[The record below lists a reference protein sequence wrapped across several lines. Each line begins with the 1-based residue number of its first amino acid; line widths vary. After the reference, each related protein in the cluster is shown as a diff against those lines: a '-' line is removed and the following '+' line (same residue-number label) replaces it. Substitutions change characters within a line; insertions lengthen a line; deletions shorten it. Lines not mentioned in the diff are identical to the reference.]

1 MRDSIR
7 IKLFLSIGLVAMCF
21 LAIIYA
27 THQFC
32 FERYYLWEKRQTLA
46 DIYEQLNENY
56 TGDTDAVSSLLNNF
70 EYSHGVRMVISDS
83 EGEVKYSSMFDAPPP
98 GEKRGEEEKDLGAG
112 KAYIP
117 VEPPEGHDN
126 FTYNE
131 EELEQR
137 GYTFSVIA
145 DQWDQMRFV
154 SLLGRLNDGDTVLVG
169 LPMANLTETV
179 ESTKAFMIIA
189 TIISLLVCLIPTYLI
204 SRQISRPLIEMNNI
218 AKDMAQLKFDRK
230 YTGTSQDE
238 MGQLGESLNQLST
251 YLENA
256 FAELKEMN
264 KQLGK
269 EVEMRKKI
277 DEFRKEFIINVSH
290 ELKTPIA
297 VVQGYAEGL
306 RVNINSSEEDRN
318 YYCDII
324 IDEAARMN
332 KLVMQLLS
340 LSKLEL
346 GNIRPECTE
355 VDLVELGTQVLRRME
370 SLTQQVQL
378 EWKDLT
384 GIVWGDYDMV
394 DQVLTNYLTNAL
406 HHTQPGGHIR
416 IWSEAGEGSICV
428 HVWNEGEGIPQE
440 EMPKIWEKFYKLD
453 KAHTRASGGTGIGLS
468 IVRAIMEAH
477 QGQYGVENRDDG
489 VDFWFMLMT
498 PRQQDEDE
506 KIEK

>member
-7 IKLFLSIGLVAMCF
+7 VKLYLSIGLVAVCF

-32 FERYYLWEKRQTLA
+32 FERYYLWEKRQTLT
-46 DIYEQLNENY
+46 DIYQQLDGCY
-56 TGDTDAVSSLLNNF
+56 TGDVDAVSSVLDNF

-83 EGEVKYSSMFDAPPP
+83 NGEVKYSSMFDAPPL
-98 GEKRGEEEKDLGAG
+98 GEQPAEEEQNHGG
-112 KAYIP
+112 GRGFMP
-117 VEPPEGHDN
+117 VEPPKGHDN
-126 FTYNE
+126 FIYNE
-131 EELEQR
+131 EELAEK
-137 GYTFSVIA
+137 GYTFSVVA
-145 DQWDQMRFV
+145 DQWDQMRFI
-154 SLLGRLNDGDTVLVG
+154 SLLGRLNDGDTLLVG
-169 LPMANLTETV
+169 LPMANLTETAR
-179 ESTKAFMIIA
+179 STKAFMLIA

-230 YTGTSQDE
+230 YTGTSRDE
-238 MGQLGESLNQLST
+238 VGQLGESLNQLST

-324 IDEAARMN
+324 IDESARMN

-346 GNIRPECTE
+346 GNIRPDCAE
-355 VDLVELGTQVLRRME
+355 VDLEELSAQVVRRME
-370 SLTQQVQL
+370 SLTEEIQL
-378 EWKDLT
+378 EWQELK

-406 HHTQPGGHIR
+406 HHTQPGGHVR
-416 IWSEAGEGSICV
+416 MWSEGNNGHICV
-428 HVWNEGEGIPQE
+428 HVWNEGQAIPQE

-453 KAHTRASGGTGIGLS
+453 KAHTRSSDGTGIGLS
-468 IVRAIMEAH
+468 IVKAIMEAH
-477 QGQYGVENRDDG
+477 EGQYGVENRDGG
-489 VDFWFMLMT
+489 VDFWFILST
-498 PRQQDEDE
+498 PPRTVEPV
-506 KIEK
+506 

>member
-7 IKLFLSIGLVAMCF
+7 VKLFLSIGLVAVCF
-21 LAIIYA
+21 LTIIYA

-32 FERYYLWEKRQTLA
+32 FERYYLWEKRQTLT
-46 DIYEQLNENY
+46 DIYQQLDGAY
-56 TGDTDAVSSLLNNF
+56 AGDVEAVSSILDNL
-70 EYSHGVRMVISDS
+70 EYSHGVRMVIADS
-83 EGEVKYSSMFDAPPP
+83 QGNVKYSSMFDAPPN
-98 GEKRGEEEKDLGAG
+98 EQWEEEG
-112 KAYIP
+112 KEKPQNDKGFAM
-117 VEPPEGHDN
+117 VEPSPGHGN

-131 EELEQR
+131 QELQEK
-137 GYTFSVIA
+137 GYTFSVMA
-145 DQWDQMRFV
+145 DQQDKMRFV
-154 SLLGRLNDGDTVLVG
+154 SLVGLLSGGDTLMVG
-169 LPMANLTETV
+169 LPMANLTETAR
-179 ESTKAFMIIA
+179 STKAFMLIA
-189 TIISLLVCLIPTYLI
+189 TIVSLLVCLMPTYLI

-218 AKDMAQLKFDRK
+218 AKAMARLQFDRK
-230 YTGTSQDE
+230 YTGTSRDE
-238 MGQLGESLNQLST
+238 VGQLGESLNQLST

-264 KQLGK
+264 EQLGK

-346 GNIRPECTE
+346 GNIRPDCSE
-355 VDLVELGTQVLRRME
+355 VDLAELGAQVVRRIE
-370 SLTQQVQL
+370 NLTEVQL
-378 EWKDLT
+378 EWENLA
-384 GIVWGDYDMV
+384 GVVWGDYDMV

-406 HHTQPGGHIR
+406 HHTKPGGR
-416 IWSEAGEGSICV
+416 VRMWSELGEGCLRV
-428 HVWNEGEGIPQE
+428 HVWNEGQEIPQE

-453 KAHTRASGGTGIGLS
+453 KAHTRSSGGTGIGLS
-468 IVRAIMEAH
+468 IVKAIMEAH
-477 QGQYGVENRDDG
+477 GGQYGVENHDGG
-489 VDFWFMLMT
+489 VDFWFMLRT
-498 PRQQDEDE
+498 PPQSV
-506 KIEK
+506 KPV

>member
-7 IKLFLSIGLVAMCF
+7 VKLFLGIGLVAMCF

-32 FERYYLWEKRQTLA
+32 FERYYLWEKRQTLTS
-46 DIYEQLNENY
+46 IYQQLNENY
-56 TGDTDAVSSLLNNF
+56 TGDTDAIGSLLNNF
-70 EYSHGVRMVISDS
+70 EYSHGVRMVITGSD
-83 EGEVKYSSMFDAPPP
+83 GNVKYSSMFDAPFPDDGKG
-98 GEKRGEEEKDLGAG
+98 GEGKEKPQGSRD
-112 KAYIP
+112 YVP
-117 VEPPEGHDN
+117 VEPPPGHGN
-126 FTYNE
+126 FEYNQD
-131 EELEQR
+131 ELERQ
-137 GYTFSVIA
+137 GYTFSVVA
-145 DQWDQMRFV
+145 DQMDQMRFV
-154 SLLGRLNDGDTVLVG
+154 SLLGRLSTGDTVLVG

-179 ESTKAFMIIA
+179 DSTKAFMIIA
-189 TIISLLVCLIPTYLI
+189 TIISLLVSLIPAYLI

-230 YTGTSQDE
+230 YTGMSRDE
-238 MGQLGESLNQLST
+238 VGQLGESLNQLST

-256 FAELKEMN
+256 FAELREMN
-264 KQLGK
+264 EQLGK

-355 VDLVELGTQVLRRME
+355 VALEELGAQVVRRVE
-370 SLTQQVQL
+370 SLTGEIQL
-378 EWKDLT
+378 DWKELT
-384 GIVWGDYDMV
+384 GSVWGDYDMV

-406 HHTQPGGHIR
+406 HHTQPGGQIR
-416 IWSEAGEGSICV
+416 LWSEGDEKYICV
-428 HVWNEGEGIPQE
+428 HVWNEGEAIPQE

-453 KAHTRASGGTGIGLS
+453 KAHTRTGDGTGIGLS
-468 IVRAIMEAH
+468 IVKAIMEAH
-477 QGQYGVENRDDG
+477 GGQYGVENRDGG
-489 VDFWFMLMT
+489 VDFWFILST
-498 PRQQDEDE
+498 PPQSDDLE
-506 KIEK
+506 